1 LGIET
6 ASIVYVGLVDL
17 RSVAAGWIFSPSGN
31 LCIVSIFF
39 IFAPCLSIL
48 GSF

>member
-1 LGIET
+1 VLLPVGFTRPENLG
-6 ASIVYVGLVDL
+6 
-17 RSVAAGWIFSPSGN
+17 
-31 LCIVSIFF
+31 IVSIFF